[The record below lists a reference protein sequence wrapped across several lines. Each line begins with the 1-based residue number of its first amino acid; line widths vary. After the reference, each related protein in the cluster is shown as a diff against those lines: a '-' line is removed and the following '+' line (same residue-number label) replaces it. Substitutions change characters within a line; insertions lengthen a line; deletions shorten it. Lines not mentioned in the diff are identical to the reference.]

1 MKPCI
6 DNCGVT
12 STISLKLG
20 KTLETSVEASLTTPK
35 CWWHQGWKLAIALGI
50 SSAIAFC
57 ENHALAQIIPDTS
70 LGAESSAIKS
80 NADVGGFPADLIEG
94 GATRG
99 ANLFHSFDQ
108 FNINDGQRV
117 YFANPLGIEN
127 ILSRVTG
134 NNLSNILGTLGVDG
148 GANLFLLNPNG
159 IIFGAN
165 ASLDITG
172 SFVASTA
179 NRLVFDNGSEFSAT
193 NPEAPPLLTINL
205 PPGLQYGANPSGI
218 IANTGNLAVGQDLTL
233 SAGNLDLQGQLYAG
247 RNLTLQAQDTVRV
260 RDSVANPFIAA
271 ASNQL
276 LLQGNQ
282 VVDIFALNHP
292 DSGFFSGSDMSLRSA
307 EQVGGDAHYWT
318 GGSFRIEQLDGTLG
332 DLFSL
337 YDPIIRSVGDVSFS
351 NYFGT
356 SLHIFAGGSV
366 TILGLVVITGPE
378 IGTEGV
384 DYIAE
389 DVTLSNGTVVSID
402 GRARPTFDVRAGVE
416 PAEVGIPGVTGDDT
430 DFFISG
436 FFNFF
441 GFLIPIQENPA
452 IPNTAT
458 SADINIGGIAMVGGN
473 AADGAVLL
481 TNQYKPNLS
490 LPGGT
495 IEVGAIF
502 TADNLADVLSQLPDN
517 LLSVL
522 DSFGFLDGF
531 VGNGGDV
538 FVDSRSNITLA
549 GNALADL
556 DLGLGFDLGL
566 GVSAI
571 NTSSATGEAGDITL
585 IAEDAVSLTNSLILS
600 NTSGAGVGGDITI
613 EAPSVSLTE
622 GTVVSASTFGTGEAG
637 NLTVV
642 ASESMDVAGSS
653 LLAATTGDGDTGD
666 LSITTGKLTLQDTA
680 VVATLTLGNGDAG
693 ELRIDTEQLVVR
705 DGLVATST
713 LLGPAFGEPF
723 GEGQGGDLI
732 INASDSVELTSTL
745 ADNLL
750 VLDFPIPGF
759 NFSEIEAPIGLFT
772 DSQSA
777 GDAGDLVITTGRL
790 TVQNG
795 AVVSASTNGIGQG
808 GNLTVDASV
817 QVELLGISGDE
828 DLPSGL
834 FSETSGP
841 GQGGDIR
848 VETPSLILRDGG
860 LISAATGILDRSEPD
875 TTGRGG
881 DLTIIADRV
890 ELTGTSANPLFRSAF
905 QTSSGGFGQAG
916 DILIDTDY
924 LIVRDGAVILA
935 ATLRE
940 GNSGDLTVNASES
953 VELIGTAPDDLPSG
967 LSNGTAGIGDAGNL
981 TLNTRTLTI
990 RDGASIIAGTVAEGA
1005 GGNLIVNASELVEI
1019 VGSGPD
1025 GRPSSLLA
1033 GSGIEGVSSIP
1044 LLQIFGV
1051 DPSQATGDSGNLSI
1065 NTERLVIRDRAE
1077 ASAATLGRGTG
1088 GTLTVT
1094 ASESVNLSSGS
1105 RLTTET
1111 QGAAAAG
1118 SLTVDTRQLIVQ
1130 DDALVSASTSGSGE
1144 GGNLQVRATESVFL
1158 NQGRLLTQSSA
1169 AGSAGD
1175 VMVDTQQL
1183 TLHAGAEVSAATTS
1197 SQGGDITIQGLDSL
1211 QVLNSLISASTE
1223 TGIAGNVSVNAS
1235 ESMQLRGSGGLSVEA
1250 TNGGTAGSLTLE
1262 TRELSVQD
1270 GARVT
1275 VSSPEGQAGNMT
1287 ITANTL
1293 LLNQGTLTA
1302 ETGTSST
1309 EGGANITLSGL
1320 DFLLMDN
1327 ESLISASALAAA
1339 NGGNVNIDSQFIVAL
1354 PPQGVEG
1361 SDIVANAVE
1370 GNGGRVNITTEGLF
1384 GIDFRPSRTPEN
1396 DITASSEFGIA
1407 GEVTITR
1414 PDVDPSRGLAELP
1427 TDLVDAEG
1435 LVDRSCQSGST
1446 AQRSSFAVTGRGGLP
1461 LNPTEPLSSDAVWQ
1475 DLRSPAQQG
1484 GNRSSQD
1491 VQREELGAQSAAP
1504 STAKIVE
1511 AQGWM
1516 IDLDGKVVLTA
1527 QAPTATPGTP
1537 WQTSPSCKDSLT
1549 STRETRG

>member
-1 MKPCI
+1 M
-6 DNCGVT
+6 DN
-12 STISLKLG
+12 K
-20 KTLETSVEASLTTPK
+20 
-35 CWWHQGWKLAIALGI
+35 
-50 SSAIAFC
+50 
-57 ENHALAQIIPDTS
+57 
-70 LGAESSAIKS
+70 
-80 NADVGGFPADLIEG
+80 
-94 GATRG
+94 
-99 ANLFHSFDQ
+99 
-108 FNINDGQRV
+108 V

-134 NNLSNILGTLGVDG
+134 NNLSNVLGTLGVDG

-179 NRLVFDNGSEFSAT
+179 NRFVFGNSSEFSAT
-193 NPEAPPLLTINL
+193 NPQAPSLLTINL
-205 PPGLQYGANPSGI
+205 PPGLQYGANHPGV

-260 RDSVANPFIAA
+260 RDSVTNPFIAA
-271 ASNQL
+271 ASHHL

-292 DSGFFSGSDMSLRSA
+292 DSGFFSGGDMALRSA
-307 EQVGGDAHYWT
+307 KQVGGDAHYWT

-366 TILGLVVITGPE
+366 TIPGLVVITGPE

-389 DVTLSNGTVVSID
+389 DVALSNGTVVSID
-402 GRARPTFDVRAGVE
+402 GRARPTFDVRAGMN
-416 PAEVGIPGVTGDDT
+416 PGEVGIPGVTGDDM

-436 FFNFF
+436 FFEFF

-458 SADINIGGIAMVGGN
+458 SADINIGGIAMIGSN
-473 AADGAVLL
+473 AADGMVFL
-481 TNQYKPNLS
+481 TNQYRPNSS
-490 LPGGT
+490 LPGGD
-495 IEVGAIF
+495 IEVGVIV
-502 TADNLADVLSQLPDN
+502 TADNFSGAFDQLPDDLLN
-517 LLSVL
+517 LLNSFGVP
-522 DSFGFLDGF
+522 DSFI
-531 VGNGGDV
+531 GNGGDV
-538 FVDSRSNITLA
+538 ILDSRSNI
-549 GNALADL
+549 ALKGSALTDL
-556 DLGLGFDLGL
+556 DVGLGLDVGL
-566 GVSAI
+566 DFSLI
-571 NTSSATGEAGDITL
+571 NTSSATGDAGDITL
-585 IAEDAVSLTNSLILS
+585 VANDAVFLTNTFILS
-600 NTSGAGVGGDITI
+600 DTSGFGSGGDVAIK
-613 EAPSVSLTE
+613 AGSVSLTD
-622 GTVVSASTFGTGEAG
+622 GTLISTSTSGTGLGG
-637 NLTVV
+637 NLSVD
-642 ASESMDVAGSS
+642 ASESVELVNSN
-653 LLAATTGDGDTGD
+653 LLATTVGDGEAGD
-666 LSITTGKLTLQDTA
+666 LSITTGKLTVRDA
-680 VVATLTLGNGDAG
+680 SVVASLTYGNGDAG
-693 ELRIDTEQLVVR
+693 DLRIDTEQLIVK
-705 DGLVATST
+705 DGVIATST
-713 LLGPAFGEPF
+713 LQDGSDGALLTNGRGGE
-723 GEGQGGDLI
+723 LI
-732 INASDSVELTSTL
+732 INASDSVELIGTA
-745 ADNLL
+745 ADGQFA
-750 VLDFPIPGF
+750 VDIPILDFVLEQI
-759 NFSEIEAPIGLFT
+759 PIGLFST
-772 DSQSA
+772 SQSLGDA
-777 GDAGDLVITTGRL
+777 GNLSIATRELIVRGGAAISASTLNAGQGGDLLINASERVELRGTSSGSGDQTIASALLSESNGSGDGGNIVLTTPELIIRDGAIISAGAGVIPLTTATIGNAGNLTITANLIELSGTSANLETRSALLTATAGSGDAGDL
-790 TVQNG
+790 Q
-795 AVVSASTNGIGQG
+795 
-808 GNLTVDASV
+808 
-817 QVELLGISGDE
+817 
-828 DLPSGL
+828 
-834 FSETSGP
+834 
-841 GQGGDIR
+841 
-848 VETPSLILRDGG
+848 
-860 LISAATGILDRSEPD
+860 
-875 TTGRGG
+875 
-881 DLTIIADRV
+881 
-890 ELTGTSANPLFRSAF
+890 
-905 QTSSGGFGQAG
+905 
-916 DILIDTDY
+916 IDTNQ

-935 ATLRE
+935 ATFRE
-940 GNSGDLTVNASES
+940 GSGGSLTINATDSIKL
-953 VELIGTAPDDLPSG
+953 VGTASDNLPSS
-967 LSNGTAGIGDAGNL
+967 LSSGTAGTGASGDL
-981 TLNTRTLTI
+981 TLNTRALTI
-990 RDGASIIAGTVAEGA
+990 QDGAVVSVATYAQGT
-1005 GGNLIVNASELVEI
+1005 GGNLAVNASEIVELV
-1019 VGSGPD
+1019 GTAAD
-1025 GRPSSLLA
+1025 GRPSSLSA
-1033 GSGIEGVSSIP
+1033 ASGLEGVSSIP
-1044 LLQIFGV
+1044 LLQTFGV
-1051 DPSQATGDSGNLSI
+1051 DPSQATGESGNLSI
-1065 NTERLVIRDRAE
+1065 NTERLIIRDRAE
-1077 ASAATLGRGTG
+1077 ASAATLGGGVG

-1094 ASESVNLSSGS
+1094 ATESVNLSDGG

-1118 SLTVDTRQLIVQ
+1118 SLTIDTRQLIVQ

-1144 GGNLQVRATESVFL
+1144 GGSLQVRATESVFL

-1183 TLHAGAEVSAATTS
+1183 TLQAGAEVSAATTS
-1197 SQGGDITIQGLDSL
+1197 SQGGDITIQGLDRL

-1223 TGIAGNVSVNAS
+1223 TGIAGSVTVNAS
-1235 ESMQLRGSGGLSVEA
+1235 ESMQLSGSGGLSVEA

-1262 TRELSVQD
+1262 TGELSVQD
-1270 GARVT
+1270 GAQVT

-1293 LLNQGTLTA
+1293 LLNQGRLTA
-1302 ETGTSST
+1302 ETGTSSA

-1339 NGGNVNIDSQFIVAL
+1339 NGGNINIDSQFIVAL

-1435 LVDRSCQSGST
+1435 LVDRSCQSGGT
-1446 AQRSSFAVTGRGGLP
+1446 ARRSSFAVTGRGGLP

-1484 GNRSSQD
+1484 VNRSSQN
-1491 VQREELGAQSAAP
+1491 VQREELGAQTAAP

-1511 AQGWM
+1511 AQGWI

-1527 QAPTATPGTP
+1527 QAPTPTPGNP
-1537 WQTSPSCKDSLT
+1537 LRTSPSCQDSLT
-1549 STRETRG
+1549 STRESRG